1 MNGRQLQ
8 GRSATGQAVWLA
20 ALLLLAADRS
30 PAAAGQP
37 VLVASNGIVSCPAS
51 AAIAAFLG
59 ATQAL
64 PRARY
69 DFGLPAPPPARR
81 WREADTPILHTLWE
95 TGGVKYTQKVLVTR
109 LERGDPPRSASAP
122 EAVLMVQIFGEC
134 VAPEYTN
141 ATAAF
146 AVTTGERALPLE
158 LQGDR
163 ILLVGGKAP
172 VLLGVVDVAGSGI
185 AATNGLRLRFQGH
198 MPPGTTGA
206 MTLKLPQ
213 RALANEAELD
223 QLRDLDFEEELL
235 RVKKFWKDHAGPP
248 PVVWAEEAQ
257 P

>member
-1 MNGRQLQ
+1 MNGRRLQ
-8 GRSATGQAVWLA
+8 GRRAAGRAVWLA

-37 VLVASNGIVSCPAS
+37 VMVASNGIISCPAS
-51 AAIAAFLG
+51 AAIAACLG

-64 PRARY
+64 PMARY
-69 DFGLPAPPPARR
+69 DFGLPPHPPAQR
-81 WREADTPILHTLWE
+81 WREADTPILQTLWE

-109 LERGDPPRSASAP
+109 LERGDPPRSAGTP
-122 EAVLMVQIFGEC
+122 EAVLLVQIFGEC

-141 ATAAF
+141 AAAAL
-146 AVTTGERALPLE
+146 AVTAGERALPLE

-163 ILLVGGKAP
+163 ILLLGGKEP

-198 MPPGTTGA
+198 MPPGTSGA

-213 RALANEAELD
+213 RVLASQAELD

-235 RVKKFWKDHAGPP
+235 RVKKYWKDRADPP
-248 PVVWAEEAQ
+248 PVVWAEEAK